1 MKSNNFN
8 HFADILTTNLNNCA
22 NSSKDK
28 SKLKNVLEGKEEAE
42 IQQNSEIQQD
52 SEIKHK
58 PKEERKKEKSP
69 NNADDQNIIN
79 QMTSEVTNDMIHMFD
94 PNNSNNNPNN
104 NPNNI
109 IKNMSDTVMS
119 FTSKCFEIQKE
130 KNMDSR
136 EQSQFILDT
145 MCGMMKNLG
154 SFNQPENS
162 ENIQKDYIGNSF
174 GDMFKFAQNLS
185 INRNE
190 NVSENNFDQNI
201 INKYEH
207 NVKDALNAMLN
218 GYNTQ
223 RLENPNTVQKILLD
237 PENIIINPTICN
249 DDEYIDEML
258 SKVEDEDID
267 EMLSKVEDELD

>member
-1 MKSNNFN
+1 MKSNNFD
-8 HFADILTTNLNNCA
+8 HFADILTTNLNHCI

-28 SKLKNVLEGKEEAE
+28 SKLKNELKGKDEA
-42 IQQNSEIQQD
+42 EIQQD

-58 PKEERKKEKSP
+58 PKEEIKNEKSP
-69 NNADDQNIIN
+69 NNAVDQNIIN
-79 QMTSEVTNDMIHMFD
+79 QITSEVTNDMIHMFD
-94 PNNSNNNPNN
+94 PNNPNN

-136 EQSQFILDT
+136 EQSQFLLDT

-154 SFNQPENS
+154 SFSQPDNS
-162 ENIQKDYIGNSF
+162 QMMQKKDYIGTSF
-174 GDMFKFAQNLS
+174 SDMFKFAQNIS
-185 INRNE
+185 IKGNE

-207 NVKDALNAMLN
+207 NVKDALNTMLN
-218 GYNTQ
+218 GYHIE
-223 RLENPNTVQKILLD
+223 RLENPNTVKKILLD
-237 PENIIINPTICN
+237 PENITINPPICN
-249 DDEYIDEML
+249 EDEYIDEML
-258 SKVEDEDID
+258 SKVEDEHID
-267 EMLSKVEDELD
+267 EMISKVEDQLE